1 MANDNAGV
9 QIPVII
15 DIDKACK
22 DAAARVEQAMKPLQ
36 RQIENN
42 ALNIKVQFGRG
53 DDSYTKSIRQLQ
65 SDFKKGELSAVEL
78 SSAIEQVNDRLA
90 KLALSG
96 RTDST
101 KFKNLL
107 QAKFYLEDML
117 AATERVRTGIDGMA
131 NSMNGLNAR
140 LQASRIA
147 LQSSALDSP
156 EWKQAAKDIRAI
168 TDEMAKWEQKMQT
181 LGMKS
186 GSIEKMRAEITA
198 IEQKWNALSRT
209 QRDGSAGQKVLQQ
222 YRQIT
227 AEIEK
232 EGKSLSQ
239 IIAEEQKRAQLAQR
253 GAQSRK
259 FEQWSLQNLA
269 TTMAGLQRQA
279 QTLQRIMDTTVPHS
293 DRWNQAA
300 AQLRVVNSEIDKL
313 SVGHTK
319 VKSSI
324 DATNASMTKQSA
336 LWSQLRGLAGMYLS
350 VFGGLRLAKNIR
362 ETTAEFELQRVALGA
377 VIQDT
382 QKATSLFKQLKAA
395 ALESPFEIKDLVTYT
410 KQLAAYQIETDKLFD
425 TTKRLADV
433 SAGLGVDM
441 GRLILAYGQVRAAS
455 VLRGQEL
462 RQFTEAGVPLV
473 DKLAEKFS
481 QLRGEMVSTGEVFEL
496 ISKRAVPF
504 SMISEIFEDMTEKGG
519 IFYDMQKKQSETL
532 YGQWQKLKDAASI
545 MYDEIGNTS
554 FVRKGMEGIMSLTMN
569 LLRNWE
575 GIATVLRSVALG
587 YGFLKVASAF
597 LPTLTRNTVLY
608 QKAVASAA
616 KAEIIRDRARQS
628 GSSILRNYANSLV
641 AVTKHLRAA
650 ATATTIW
657 GRSWHRI
664 MASMAGGGWTTL
676 LVTALTTVIGLIT
689 TIDSKTEKLNKELAK
704 IGTDATA
711 KSEQSIRN
719 FTRLADAATDSSKGL
734 AAQQKAVEELRRTY
748 GDIIPSQ
755 KLQIDYLQNMK
766 GKYDELT
773 QAIRENIQMEAK
785 KQKLDAITD
794 AFGAQMNRKERQIRS
809 ELMGEYGFSE
819 EEVEASLI
827 ALRNAID
834 KGLFDVNATVEERS
848 EQFRALMK
856 DTFGRTFGPLYTRTG
871 YGDVVESRILDL
883 FTGYAL
889 RLANLKKET
898 DKLDDSTAQLIATTG
913 IYAKDIEEMEK
924 RVAAIPDKLIDEGFK
939 KESFEFALQSQL
951 RSVEEWKNSLSKIFG
966 GADISDA
973 FNLDGR
979 INFDVLYKKLEDAEP
994 QAKAVVD
1001 RIKKAYEQLIP
1012 TDNFVAGIQEQFIKI
1027 AESFGV
1033 SMDDLQTNLM
1043 QSGDSIEGYIKKLKE
1058 SSKGYEDSIN
1068 KMNHANAQFAAGI
1081 TVFGFYSDEQV
1092 KNVQNLKAVID
1103 EMLKALEAFDTKT
1116 KTPGTSGSSYQ
1127 KPKFITNMEEAIK
1140 FMQDFKKGYDD
1151 LRKYMG
1157 SEGALGKEA
1166 EIMLGR
1172 GLGLG
1177 IDAQEQKKAAENLS
1191 EWYQEMIDKTMAE
1204 MKKRGARGA
1213 TVTDLLGFD
1222 AGKNKALRDFQK
1234 LLQSLFDAKTDL
1246 DTTNWKNSLE
1256 KALNDLAEKVK
1267 HGEAAKKFY
1276 DSIFEMTGD
1285 KEMAM
1290 NMAISVYGDAGQDV
1304 AKNIQEQMSKAF
1316 VLDPKLIE
1324 DAGESYGDIALA
1336 VEKAISAGNYGE
1348 LEKYL
1353 QFVTAQNRAAAA
1365 AVVKDWQK
1373 TGEDTAKNFA
1383 KLALKF
1389 DELEQQRVNI
1399 TNKAAKERESVEKG
1413 LAQELIG
1420 INAYYN
1426 KKIDEA
1432 EDAAEIE
1439 RLAKAKDAAIAE
1451 AKARADALKQGI
1463 TNEEQYELSKL
1474 TREYRLFFS
1483 TVGVLSKESARK
1495 VYEEARKM
1503 LNKQFESEQKTL
1515 DEYRKELKALDEQYK
1530 KYGQSQNLFVNYLT
1544 GGINGALN
1552 KIKDYEEG
1560 LQGLVNT
1567 MEKNKEDGTAIFGE
1581 NDEKFINMLGLIF
1594 GGKIFGVSG
1603 RRNVFQKLLK
1613 KTGGDAEEMKD
1624 AFNKAG
1630 EAISAWG
1637 ANMSRGLAV
1646 ADIWVSVI
1654 GNLIIELDKLANQ
1667 GEETAK
1673 WFDGLANAVFWTSG
1687 FNWLAGGKVKD
1698 AGDRLADM
1706 NEHAMKGFQKFQS
1719 GDVGGALVETIES
1732 WAAVWGP
1739 SMRTINRE
1747 IKKQQQLIDELS
1759 YQYGRLDVA
1768 IDKAFGESYI
1778 YNYNKQL
1785 ENLAAQQQAYLRQA
1799 ELERSKGKKKDKDKI
1814 KEYEDA
1820 ARSTAD
1826 KIADMQS
1833 QLSEFFAGTDLT
1845 SAAEDF
1851 ATAWIEAYAE
1861 FANTTDAMRDKFEE
1875 MIKSMITRSL
1885 AAKLMQSIL
1894 QPLFDQID
1902 AMAKDG
1908 DLSAY
1913 EISEIARQA
1922 PEYVA
1927 KMNEAMTTMANDL
1940 SAAGYNLRGTT
1951 TNLTGISRDIA
1962 GASEESILGLS
1973 AAINTQNFYISRIP
1987 SIDEKMSQIIA
1998 LMGGNVAQGGAPQA
2012 ETPETDLKLQYLSYL
2027 PTMASDVNEILV
2039 NLKRVI
2045 SPKGASTATHYIA
2058 MR

>member
-22 DAAARVEQAMKPLQ
+22 DAAARFEQAAKPLQ
-36 RQIENN
+36 RQIDNN

-65 SDFKKGELSAVEL
+65 SEFKKGELSAVEL

-107 QAKFYLEDML
+107 QAKFLLEDML
-117 AATERVRTGIDGMA
+117 AATESVRTGIDGMA

-147 LQSSALDSP
+147 LQSSALGSP

-239 IIAEEQKRAQLAQR
+239 IIAEEQKRAQLTQR

-269 TTMAGLQRQA
+269 TTMAGLRRQA

-313 SVGHTK
+313 SVGHKK

-362 ETTAEFELQRVALGA
+362 ETTAEFELQRVALGS
-377 VIQDT
+377 ILQDT
-382 QKATSLFKQLKAA
+382 QKATSLFKQLKQA

-425 TTKRLADV
+425 TTKKLADV

-504 SMISEIFEDMTEKGG
+504 SMISEIFDDMTEKGG

-569 LLRNWE
+569 LMRNWE
-575 GIATVLRSVALG
+575 GIVTVLRSVALG
-587 YGFLKVASAF
+587 YVFMKVASAF

-608 QKAVASAA
+608 RKAVASAA

-628 GSSILRNYANSLV
+628 GSYTLRTYANSLV

-689 TIDSKTEKLNKELAK
+689 TIDYKTEKLNKELAK

-848 EQFRALMK
+848 EQFRTLMK

-924 RVAAIPDKLIDEGFK
+924 DIADIPSKLIDELALDPAL
-939 KESFEFALQSQL
+939 KEQYKT
-951 RSVEEWKNSLSKIFG
+951 VEEWKNSWEFTLRSQKMSVERWKKEIMKLMGDTDLSDVFKVE
-966 GADISDA
+966 D
-973 FNLDGR
+973 R
-979 INFDVLYKKLEDAEP
+979 IDFKALNDKLEDAEP
-994 QAKAVVD
+994 QVKAVVD

-1012 TDNFVAGIQEQFIKI
+1012 TDNFVAGMQEQFIKI
-1027 AESFGV
+1027 AKSAGV

-1043 QSGDSIEGYIKKLKE
+1043 QSGDSIEDYIKKLKE

-1116 KTPGTSGSSYQ
+1116 KTPGSSGSSYQ

-1140 FMQDFKKGYDD
+1140 FMKDFKKGYDD

-1177 IDAQEQKKAAENLS
+1177 LDAQQQKKAAENLS
-1191 EWYQEMIDKTMAE
+1191 EWYQEAIDKTKAE
-1204 MKKRGARGA
+1204 MKKIGARGT

-1222 AGKNKALRDFQK
+1222 PGENKALRDFQK

-1246 DTTNWKNSLE
+1246 DTSNWEKSIE
-1256 KALNDLAEKVK
+1256 KALSDLSEKVK
-1267 HGEAAKKFY
+1267 RSEAAKKFY
-1276 DSIFEMTGD
+1276 EDIFKATGSEEIATNFTVSIYGNVGD
-1285 KEMAM
+1285 EFKDRIQMQLDKALSL
-1290 NMAISVYGDAGQDV
+1290 IDDQDIPDFDII
-1304 AKNIQEQMSKAF
+1304 KKAF
-1316 VLDPKLIE
+1316 DEQDFKTLYQYMSTFPKEVQKVLEEAAKSSEQFRSDWLKT
-1324 DAGESYGDIALA
+1324 LA
-1336 VEKAISAGNYGE
+1336 TTY
-1348 LEKYL
+1348 
-1353 QFVTAQNRAAAA
+1353 
-1365 AVVKDWQK
+1365 QK
-1373 TGEDTAKNFA
+1373 TKTY
-1383 KLALKF
+1383 
-1389 DELEQQRVNI
+1389 DERIAAIREA
-1399 TNKAAKERESVEKG
+1399 AAKERGKVEADKDISP
-1413 LAQELIG
+1413 AQKEEYTAAI
-1420 INAYYN
+1420 N
-1426 KKIDEA
+1426 KKEA
-1432 EDAAEIE
+1432 QDIVDVEIE
-1439 RLAKAKDAAIAE
+1439 ALNNTYE
-1451 AKARADALKQGI
+1451 WARAFEDLDKTSTTTLKSLI
-1463 TNEEQYELSKL
+1463 SMLDEYIAKNAATMSPEQLK
-1474 TREYRLFFS
+1474 
-1483 TVGVLSKESARK
+1483 TVTQAKQKAENA
-1495 VYEEARKM
+1495 VYDRRPVEAIMGGAKQVKEARKARKEAK
-1503 LNKQFESEQKTL
+1503 KQGKETKESE
-1515 DEYRKELKALDEQYK
+1515 DALR
-1530 KYGQSQNLFVNYLT
+1530 
-1544 GGINGALN
+1544 
-1552 KIKDYEEG
+1552 EG
-1560 LQGLVNT
+1560 LYKINAGLAG
-1567 MEKNKEDGTAIFGE
+1567 MEKNLSAVGEALQTAMSAFGVDETSAAGGFINGMVEGFQQTAAMIEVCQAAMVVLNLITEANPIGAIVGAIATAIALFTAFLGMKAAKA
-1581 NDEKFINMLGLIF
+1581 EK
-1594 GGKIFGVSG
+1594 K
-1603 RRNVFQKLLK
+1603 
-1613 KTGGDAEEMKD
+1613 
-1624 AFNKAG
+1624 
-1630 EAISAWG
+1630 
-1637 ANMSRGLAV
+1637 
-1646 ADIWVSVI
+1646 
-1654 GNLIIELDKLANQ
+1654 
-1667 GEETAK
+1667 
-1673 WFDGLANAVFWTSG
+1673 
-1687 FNWLAGGKVKD
+1687 
-1698 AGDRLADM
+1698 
-1706 NEHAMKGFQKFQS
+1706 
-1719 GDVGGALVETIES
+1719 
-1732 WAAVWGP
+1732 
-1739 SMRTINRE
+1739 
-1747 IKKQQQLIDELS
+1747 IKKQKELVEELEKS
-1759 YQYGRLDVA
+1759 YDRLEKA
-1768 IDKAFGESYI
+1768 IEKAFGSDYI
-1778 YNYNKQL
+1778 YNYQKQL
-1785 ENLAAQQQAYLRQA
+1785 ENLKAQQEAYTKMA
-1799 ELERSKGKKKDKDKI
+1799 ELEQSKGKKKSSKKI
-1814 KEYEDA
+1814 KEYQDKATEAGEAIEDMA
-1820 ARSTAD
+1820 H
-1826 KIADMQS
+1826 
-1833 QLSEFFAGTDLT
+1833 QLSEFFTGTDLT

-1851 ATAWIEAYAE
+1851 ATAWIDAYKE
-1861 FANTTDAMRDKFEE
+1861 FSNTSGAITDEFN
-1875 MIKSMITRSL
+1875 SMIQNMVTKSIG
-1885 AAKLMQSIL
+1885 AKIMQYIL
-1894 QPLFDQID
+1894 QPLFDQIE

-1922 PEYVA
+1922 PKYVED
-1927 KMNEAMTTMANDL
+1927 MNLAMTNMANEL
-1940 SAAGYNLRGTT
+1940 AAAGYNLRGSASG
-1951 TNLTGISRDIA
+1951 LTGISREIA
-1962 GASEESILGLS
+1962 SASEESILGLS

-1987 SIDEKMSQIIA
+1987 SIDEKMSQIIT

>member
-36 RQIENN
+36 RKLQDTP
-42 ALNIKVQFGRG
+42 LNL
-53 DDSYTKSIRQLQ
+53 SIRESMKEGAMGAEDVDKMLQ
-65 SDFKKGELSAVEL
+65 KVKKSLADVAQAGGTNSALFKG
-78 SSAIEQVNDRLA
+78 
-90 KLALSG
+90 
-96 RTDST
+96 
-101 KFKNLL
+101 LL
-107 QAKFYLEDML
+107 ESKHYLEDMQR
-117 AATERVRTGIDGMA
+117 AAKLTELTIDGMA
-131 NSMNGLNAR
+131 NSLNGLNSSLA
-140 LQASRIA
+140 ASRMA
-147 LQSSALDSP
+147 LQSSALGSP
-156 EWKQAAKDIRAI
+156 EWQQAAKDIRAI

-239 IIAEEQKRAQLAQR
+239 IIAEEQKRAQLTQR
-253 GAQSRK
+253 G
-259 FEQWSLQNLA
+259 LQNRRYEQFAMTNLA
-269 TTMAGLQRQA
+269 KTMAGLRQQA
-279 QTLQRIMDTTVPHS
+279 QFLQAAMDRTVPNTAQWNAYKAQLEQVNQRIKELTGNTQKHS
-293 DRWNQAA
+293 NAMQ
-300 AQLRVVNSEIDKL
+300 Q
-313 SVGHTK
+313 
-319 VKSSI
+319 
-324 DATNASMTKQSA
+324 TNAVMQKQSM
-336 LWSQLRGLAGMYLS
+336 LWSQLISMATMYVS
-350 VFGGLRLAKNIR
+350 VFGLIRFAKQVKDV
-362 ETTAEFELQRVALGA
+362 TAELEFQRVALSHL
-377 VIQDT
+377 IQDEEYG
-382 QKATSLFKQLKAA
+382 ARLFEQIKGLAI
-395 ALESPFEIKDLVTYT
+395 ESPFRIKDLVTYT
-410 KQLAAYQIETDKLFD
+410 KQLAAYRIETEDLFD
-425 TTKRLADV
+425 TTKRLADI

-441 GRLILAYGQVRAAS
+441 NRLILAYGQVRAAS

-462 RQFTEAGVPLV
+462 RQFTEAGIPLV
-473 DKLAEKFS
+473 DLLAEKFS
-481 QLRGEMVSTGEVFEL
+481 ILRGEMVSTADVFKL
-496 ISKRAVPF
+496 ISERAVPF

-519 IFYDMQKKQSETL
+519 MFYEMQKTQADTL
-532 YGQWQKLKDAASI
+532 KGKWEKLKDAFDIGLQSIGETKTAQAEMDAILWILNRLAKNLQIIPKLLASGTTAWI
-545 MYDEIGNTS
+545 AWKVAVLAAGNATRVMATAEQRQIIAQKLNNVELSKSTLVKLAGANASRALTRAVIQETLATNGATRAWARLKIAFLTNPWGVAIAGITALISALTFYRTKTDEIAEDTQRFQSVLDDTAKAMREFNMTGRLIDQYERLASKTERTASEN
-554 FVRKGMEGIMSLTMN
+554 N
-569 LLRNWE
+569 LLRNTME
-575 GIATVLRSVALG
+575 RLAEAFPDVKLGIDSENDSLSEQVRLLKEARDIKNEEARRKAEDELNLQTVNLE
-587 YGFLKVASAF
+587 K
-597 LPTLTRNTVLY
+597 Y
-608 QKAVASAA
+608 QKDLDKLV
-616 KAEIIRDRARQS
+616 KIRDEYNTELQRQQ
-628 GSSILRNYANSLV
+628 
-641 AVTKHLRAA
+641 
-650 ATATTIW
+650 
-657 GRSWHRI
+657 
-664 MASMAGGGWTTL
+664 
-676 LVTALTTVIGLIT
+676 
-689 TIDSKTEKLNKELAK
+689 KL
-704 IGTDATA
+704 
-711 KSEQSIRN
+711 
-719 FTRLADAATDSSKGL
+719 LADAQQKIDSGQLVGEDFAITKREISDRTREIEHYRKKLNELGEEYDTASENVTKTTKKVESLNRLLNPEVATKGWDAWQKELQSMQKIVVNMQEYTLPSVTDDDIQGYKSLHEALKKVEKAYKDSSSSAKEMSERLKDMSKSNGVYSKEYMENL
-734 AAQQKAVEELRRTY
+734 QKE
-748 GDIIPSQ
+748 
-755 KLQIDYLQNMK
+755 
-766 GKYDELT
+766 YDLT
-773 QAIRENIQMEAK
+773 QAQANGLK
-785 KQKLDAITD
+785 AILD
-794 AFGAQMNRKERQIRS
+794 AFG
-809 ELMGEYGFSE
+809 Y
-819 EEVEASLI
+819 
-827 ALRNAID
+827 
-834 KGLFDVNATVEERS
+834 
-848 EQFRALMK
+848 
-856 DTFGRTFGPLYTRTG
+856 
-871 YGDVVESRILDL
+871 IL
-883 FTGYAL
+883 
-889 RLANLKKET
+889 
-898 DKLDDSTAQLIATTG
+898 S
-913 IYAKDIEEMEK
+913 
-924 RVAAIPDKLIDEGFK
+924 
-939 KESFEFALQSQL
+939 
-951 RSVEEWKNSLSKIFG
+951 G
-966 GADISDA
+966 G
-973 FNLDGR
+973 N
-979 INFDVLYKKLEDAEP
+979 
-994 QAKAVVD
+994 Q
-1001 RIKKAYEQLIP
+1001 
-1012 TDNFVAGIQEQFIKI
+1012 
-1027 AESFGV
+1027 
-1033 SMDDLQTNLM
+1033 
-1043 QSGDSIEGYIKKLKE
+1043 
-1058 SSKGYEDSIN
+1058 
-1068 KMNHANAQFAAGI
+1068 
-1081 TVFGFYSDEQV
+1081 
-1092 KNVQNLKAVID
+1092 
-1103 EMLKALEAFDTKT
+1103 
-1116 KTPGTSGSSYQ
+1116 SGSSYQ
-1127 KPKFITNMEEAIK
+1127 KPKFITDMEEAIK
-1140 FMQDFKKGYDD
+1140 FMKDFKKGYDD

-1177 IDAQEQKKAAENLS
+1177 LDAQQQKKAAENLS

-1204 MKKRGARGA
+1204 MKKRGARGT

-1316 VLDPKLIE
+1316 VLDPDLIE

-1353 QFVTAQNRAAAA
+1353 QFVAAQNRSAAA

-1373 TGEDTAKNFA
+1373 TGEETAKNFA

-1483 TVGVLSKESARK
+1483 TVGVLSKESARR
-1495 VYEEARKM
+1495 VYNETRKM
-1503 LNKQFESEQKTL
+1503 LTDQFVHGQKTL
-1515 DEYRKELKALDEQYK
+1515 AQYKRDLKELDEQMK
-1530 KYGQSQNLFVNYLT
+1530 KNNQSQNLFVSYLT
-1544 GGINGALN
+1544 GGVDGLVS
-1552 KIKDYEEG
+1552 KIKDYSEG
-1560 LQGLVNT
+1560 LSGLVNT
-1567 MEKNKEDGTAIFGE
+1567 IAKNKEDGTAIFGE
-1581 NDEKFINMLGLIF
+1581 GDKDYIDKMGKIF
-1594 GGKIFGVSG
+1594 GGKVFGVSG
-1603 RRNVFQKLLK
+1603 RKNVFDKLIAQ
-1613 KTGGDAEEMKD
+1613 TGGDAEKMK
-1624 AFNKAG
+1624 AALEGASQAIAAMG
-1630 EAISAWG
+1630 EGFAQGVAI
-1637 ANMSRGLAV
+1637 
-1646 ADIWVSVI
+1646 ADLWVQNI
-1654 GNLIIELDKLANQ
+1654 GNAIIELDKLANT
-1667 GEETAK
+1667 GEEAAG
-1673 WFDGLANAVFWTSG
+1673 WWNDFANVLMKIPTLG
-1687 FNWLAGGKVKD
+1687 FSKSSD
-1698 AGDRLADM
+1698 AGDRLAEM
-1706 NEHAMKGFQKFQS
+1706 NEYAMQGFEKFKS
-1719 GDVGGALVETIES
+1719 GNFVGAFADTIRS
-1732 WAAVWGP
+1732 WSVMFGP
-1739 SMRTINRE
+1739 SVKAINRE
-1747 IKKQQQLIDELS
+1747 IKKQQNLLDELT

-1851 ATAWIEAYAE
+1851 ATAWIEAYAA
-1861 FANTTDAMRDKFEE
+1861 FANTTDAMRDKFED
-1875 MIKSMITRSL
+1875 MIKSMVTRSL

-1902 AMAKDG
+1902 TMAKDG

-1940 SAAGYNLRGTT
+1940 SAAGYNLRGTA

-1987 SIDEKMSQIIA
+1987 SIDEKMSQIIT

>member
-22 DAAARVEQAMKPLQ
+22 DAAARFEQAAKPLQ
-36 RQIENN
+36 RQIDNN

-53 DDSYTKSIRQLQ
+53 DDSYTKTIRQLQ
-65 SDFKKGELSAVEL
+65 SEFKKGELSAVEL
-78 SSAIEQVNDRLA
+78 SSAVEQVNDRLA

-107 QAKFYLEDML
+107 QAKFLLEDML

-140 LQASRIA
+140 LQDSRIA

-239 IIAEEQKRAQLAQR
+239 IIAEEQKRAQLTQR

-313 SVGHTK
+313 SVGHKK

-336 LWSQLRGLAGMYLS
+336 LWSQLTSMATMYVS
-350 VFGGLRLAKNIR
+350 VFGLIRFAKQIKDV
-362 ETTAEFELQRVALGA
+362 TAELEFQRVALSHL
-377 VIQDT
+377 IQDEEYGVHLF
-382 QKATSLFKQLKAA
+382 QQIKALAV
-395 ALESPFEIKDLVTYT
+395 ESPFRIKDLVTYT
-410 KQLAAYQIETDKLFD
+410 KQLAAYRIETENLFD
-425 TTKRLADV
+425 TTKRLADI

-441 GRLILAYGQVRAAS
+441 NRLILAYGQVRAAA

-462 RQFTEAGVPLV
+462 RQFTEAGIPLV
-473 DKLAEKFS
+473 DLLAEKFS
-481 QLRGEMVSTGEVFEL
+481 VLRGEMVSTADVFKL
-496 ISKRAVPF
+496 ISERAVPF

-519 IFYDMQKKQSETL
+519 MFYEMQKTQADTL
-532 YGQWQKLKDAASI
+532 KGKWEKLKDAFDIGLQSIGETKTAQAEMDAILWILNRLAKNLQIIPKLLASGI
-545 MYDEIGNTS
+545 TAWIAWKVAVLAAGNATRVMATEEQRQIIAQKLNNVQLSKSVLVKLLGAKASRTLALAIQRETLATNAATRAWARLKIAFLTNPWGVAIAGITALISALTFYRTKTDEIAEDTQRFQSVLDDTAKAMREFNMTGRLIDQYERLASKTERTASEN
-554 FVRKGMEGIMSLTMN
+554 N
-569 LLRNWE
+569 LLRNTME
-575 GIATVLRSVALG
+575 
-587 YGFLKVASAF
+587 
-597 LPTLTRNTVLY
+597 
-608 QKAVASAA
+608 
-616 KAEIIRDRARQS
+616 
-628 GSSILRNYANSLV
+628 
-641 AVTKHLRAA
+641 
-650 ATATTIW
+650 
-657 GRSWHRI
+657 
-664 MASMAGGGWTTL
+664 
-676 LVTALTTVIGLIT
+676 
-689 TIDSKTEKLNKELAK
+689 
-704 IGTDATA
+704 
-711 KSEQSIRN
+711 
-719 FTRLADAATDSSKGL
+719 RLADAFPDVKLGIDSENDSLSEQVRLLKEARDIKNEEARRKAEDELNLQTVNLEKYQKDLDKLVKIRDEYNTELQRQQKLL
-734 AAQQKAVEELRRTY
+734 ADAQQKIDSGQLVGEDFAITKREISDRTREIEYYRKKLNELGEEYDTASENVTKTTKKVESLNRLLNPEAATKGWDAWQKELQSMQKIVVNMQEYTLPSVTDD
-748 GDIIPSQ
+748 DIQGYESLHEALKKVEKAYKDSSSSAKEMSERLKDMSKANGVYSKEYMENLQ
-755 KLQIDYLQNMK
+755 KE
-766 GKYDELT
+766 YDLT
-773 QAIRENIQMEAK
+773 QAQANGLK
-785 KQKLDAITD
+785 AILD
-794 AFGAQMNRKERQIRS
+794 AFG
-809 ELMGEYGFSE
+809 Y
-819 EEVEASLI
+819 
-827 ALRNAID
+827 
-834 KGLFDVNATVEERS
+834 
-848 EQFRALMK
+848 
-856 DTFGRTFGPLYTRTG
+856 
-871 YGDVVESRILDL
+871 IL
-883 FTGYAL
+883 
-889 RLANLKKET
+889 
-898 DKLDDSTAQLIATTG
+898 S
-913 IYAKDIEEMEK
+913 
-924 RVAAIPDKLIDEGFK
+924 
-939 KESFEFALQSQL
+939 
-951 RSVEEWKNSLSKIFG
+951 G
-966 GADISDA
+966 G
-973 FNLDGR
+973 N
-979 INFDVLYKKLEDAEP
+979 
-994 QAKAVVD
+994 Q
-1001 RIKKAYEQLIP
+1001 
-1012 TDNFVAGIQEQFIKI
+1012 
-1027 AESFGV
+1027 
-1033 SMDDLQTNLM
+1033 
-1043 QSGDSIEGYIKKLKE
+1043 
-1058 SSKGYEDSIN
+1058 
-1068 KMNHANAQFAAGI
+1068 
-1081 TVFGFYSDEQV
+1081 
-1092 KNVQNLKAVID
+1092 
-1103 EMLKALEAFDTKT
+1103 
-1116 KTPGTSGSSYQ
+1116 SGSSYQ
-1127 KPKFITNMEEAIK
+1127 KPKFITDMEEAIK
-1140 FMQDFKKGYDD
+1140 FMKDFKKGYDD

-1177 IDAQEQKKAAENLS
+1177 LDAQQQKKAAENLS

-1204 MKKRGARGA
+1204 MKKRGARGT

-1316 VLDPKLIE
+1316 VLDKGLIE

-1353 QFVTAQNRAAAA
+1353 QFVAVQNRSTAT

-1373 TGEDTAKNFA
+1373 TGEETAKNFA

-1399 TNKAAKERESVEKG
+1399 TNKAAKERETVEKG

-1483 TVGVLSKESARK
+1483 TVGVLSKESARR
-1495 VYEEARKM
+1495 VYNETRKM
-1503 LNKQFESEQKTL
+1503 LTDQFVHGQKTL
-1515 DEYRKELKALDEQYK
+1515 AQYKRDLKELDEQMK
-1530 KYGQSQNLFVNYLT
+1530 KNNQSQNLFVSYLT
-1544 GGINGALN
+1544 GGVDGLVS
-1552 KIKDYEEG
+1552 KIKDYSEG
-1560 LQGLVNT
+1560 LSGLVNT
-1567 MEKNKEDGTAIFGE
+1567 IGKNKEDGTAIFGE
-1581 NDEKFINMLGLIF
+1581 GDKDYIDKMGKIF
-1594 GGKIFGVSG
+1594 GGKVFGVSG
-1603 RRNVFQKLLK
+1603 RKNVFDKLIAQ
-1613 KTGGDAEEMKD
+1613 TGGDAEKMK
-1624 AFNKAG
+1624 AALEGASQAIAAMG
-1630 EAISAWG
+1630 EGFAQGVAI
-1637 ANMSRGLAV
+1637 
-1646 ADIWVSVI
+1646 ADLWVQNI
-1654 GNLIIELDKLANQ
+1654 GNAVIELDKLANT
-1667 GEETAK
+1667 GEEAAG
-1673 WFDGLANAVFWTSG
+1673 WWNDFANVLMKIPTLG
-1687 FNWLAGGKVKD
+1687 FSKSSD
-1698 AGDRLADM
+1698 AGDRLAEM
-1706 NEHAMKGFQKFQS
+1706 NEYAMQGFEKFKS
-1719 GDVGGALVETIES
+1719 GNFVGAFADTIRS
-1732 WAAVWGP
+1732 WSVMFGP
-1739 SMRTINRE
+1739 SVKAINRE
-1747 IKKQQQLIDELS
+1747 IKKQQNLLDELT

-1851 ATAWIEAYAE
+1851 ATAWIEAYQE
-1861 FANTTDAMRDKFEE
+1861 FANTTDAMRDKFED
-1875 MIKSMITRSL
+1875 MIKSMVTRSL
-1885 AAKLMQSIL
+1885 AAKLIQSIL

>member
-36 RQIENN
+36 RKLQDTP
-42 ALNIKVQFGRG
+42 LNL
-53 DDSYTKSIRQLQ
+53 SIRESMKEGAMGAEDVDKMLQ
-65 SDFKKGELSAVEL
+65 KVKKSLADVAQAGGTNSALFKG
-78 SSAIEQVNDRLA
+78 
-90 KLALSG
+90 
-96 RTDST
+96 
-101 KFKNLL
+101 LL
-107 QAKFYLEDML
+107 ESKHYLEDMQR
-117 AATERVRTGIDGMA
+117 AAKLTELTIDGMA
-131 NSMNGLNAR
+131 NSLNGLNSR
-140 LQASRIA
+140 LAASRMA
-147 LQSSALDSP
+147 LQSSALGSP
-156 EWKQAAKDIRAI
+156 EWQQAAKDIRAI

-186 GSIEKMRAEITA
+186 ESIEKMRAEITA

-239 IIAEEQKRAQLAQR
+239 IIAEEQKRAQLTQR
-253 GAQSRK
+253 G
-259 FEQWSLQNLA
+259 LQNRRYEQFAMTNLA
-269 TTMAGLQRQA
+269 KTMAGLRQQA
-279 QTLQRIMDTTVPHS
+279 QFLQAAMDRTVPHTAQ
-293 DRWNQAA
+293 WNAYK
-300 AQLRVVNSEIDKL
+300 AQLEQVNQRIKELTGNTQKHSN
-313 SVGHTK
+313 
-319 VKSSI
+319 
-324 DATNASMTKQSA
+324 AMQQTNAVMQKQSM
-336 LWSQLRGLAGMYLS
+336 LWSQLTSMATMYVS
-350 VFGGLRLAKNIR
+350 VFGLIRFAKQVR
-362 ETTAEFELQRVALGA
+362 DVTAELEFQRVALSHL
-377 VIQDT
+377 IQDEEYG
-382 QKATSLFKQLKAA
+382 ARLFEQIKGLAI
-395 ALESPFEIKDLVTYT
+395 ESPFRIKDLVTYT
-410 KQLAAYQIETDKLFD
+410 KQLAAYRIETENLFD
-425 TTKRLADV
+425 TTKRLADI

-441 GRLILAYGQVRAAS
+441 NRLILAYGQVRAAS

-462 RQFTEAGVPLV
+462 RQFTEAGIPLV
-473 DKLAEKFS
+473 DLLAEKFS
-481 QLRGEMVSTGEVFEL
+481 ILRGEMVSTADVFKL
-496 ISKRAVPF
+496 ISERAVPF

-519 IFYDMQKKQSETL
+519 MFYEMQKTQADTL
-532 YGQWQKLKDAASI
+532 KGKWEKLKDAYDIGLQTIGETATAQVEMDAILWILNRLAKNLQIIPKLLMAGTTAWVAWKVAVLAAGNATRVMATAEQRQIIAQKLNNVELSKSTLVKLAGANASRALTRAVI
-545 MYDEIGNTS
+545 QETLATNGATRAWARLKIAFLTNPWGVAIAGITALVSALTFYQTKTDEIAEDTQRFQSVLDGTAKAMREFNMTGRLIDQYERLAS
-554 FVRKGMEGIMSLTMN
+554 KTERTASENN
-569 LLRNWE
+569 LLRNTME
-575 GIATVLRSVALG
+575 RLAEAFPDVKLGIDSENDSLSEQVRLLKEARDIKNEEARRKAEDELNLQTVNLE
-587 YGFLKVASAF
+587 K
-597 LPTLTRNTVLY
+597 Y
-608 QKAVASAA
+608 QKDLDKLV
-616 KAEIIRDRARQS
+616 KIRDEYNTELQRQQ
-628 GSSILRNYANSLV
+628 
-641 AVTKHLRAA
+641 
-650 ATATTIW
+650 
-657 GRSWHRI
+657 
-664 MASMAGGGWTTL
+664 
-676 LVTALTTVIGLIT
+676 
-689 TIDSKTEKLNKELAK
+689 KL
-704 IGTDATA
+704 
-711 KSEQSIRN
+711 
-719 FTRLADAATDSSKGL
+719 LADAQQKIDSGQLVGEDFAITKREISDRTREIEYYRKKLNELGEEYDTASENVTKTTKKVESLNRLLNPEVATKGWDAWQKELQSMQKIVVNMQEYTLPSVTDDDIQGYESLHEALKKVEKAYKDSSSSAKEMSERLKNMSKSNGVYSKEYMENL
-734 AAQQKAVEELRRTY
+734 QKE
-748 GDIIPSQ
+748 
-755 KLQIDYLQNMK
+755 
-766 GKYDELT
+766 YDLT
-773 QAIRENIQMEAK
+773 QAQANGLK
-785 KQKLDAITD
+785 AILD
-794 AFGAQMNRKERQIRS
+794 AFG
-809 ELMGEYGFSE
+809 Y
-819 EEVEASLI
+819 
-827 ALRNAID
+827 
-834 KGLFDVNATVEERS
+834 
-848 EQFRALMK
+848 
-856 DTFGRTFGPLYTRTG
+856 
-871 YGDVVESRILDL
+871 IL
-883 FTGYAL
+883 
-889 RLANLKKET
+889 
-898 DKLDDSTAQLIATTG
+898 S
-913 IYAKDIEEMEK
+913 
-924 RVAAIPDKLIDEGFK
+924 
-939 KESFEFALQSQL
+939 
-951 RSVEEWKNSLSKIFG
+951 G
-966 GADISDA
+966 G
-973 FNLDGR
+973 N
-979 INFDVLYKKLEDAEP
+979 
-994 QAKAVVD
+994 Q
-1001 RIKKAYEQLIP
+1001 
-1012 TDNFVAGIQEQFIKI
+1012 
-1027 AESFGV
+1027 
-1033 SMDDLQTNLM
+1033 
-1043 QSGDSIEGYIKKLKE
+1043 
-1058 SSKGYEDSIN
+1058 
-1068 KMNHANAQFAAGI
+1068 
-1081 TVFGFYSDEQV
+1081 
-1092 KNVQNLKAVID
+1092 
-1103 EMLKALEAFDTKT
+1103 
-1116 KTPGTSGSSYQ
+1116 SGSSYQ
-1127 KPKFITNMEEAIK
+1127 KPKFITDMEEAIK
-1140 FMQDFKKGYDD
+1140 FMKDFKKGYDD

-1177 IDAQEQKKAAENLS
+1177 LDAQQQKKAAENLS

-1204 MKKRGARGA
+1204 MKKRGARGT

-1353 QFVTAQNRAAAA
+1353 QFVAVQNRSAAA

-1373 TGEDTAKNFA
+1373 TGEETAKNFA

-1483 TVGVLSKESARK
+1483 TVGVLSKESARR
-1495 VYEEARKM
+1495 VYNETRKM
-1503 LNKQFESEQKTL
+1503 LTDQFVHGQKTL
-1515 DEYRKELKALDEQYK
+1515 AQYKRDLKELDEQMK
-1530 KYGQSQNLFVNYLT
+1530 KNNQSQNLFVSYLT
-1544 GGINGALN
+1544 GGVDGLVS
-1552 KIKDYEEG
+1552 KIKDYSEG
-1560 LQGLVNT
+1560 LSGLVNT
-1567 MEKNKEDGTAIFGE
+1567 IVKNKEDGTAIFGE
-1581 NDEKFINMLGLIF
+1581 GDKDYIDKMGKIF
-1594 GGKIFGVSG
+1594 GGKVFGVSG
-1603 RRNVFQKLLK
+1603 RKNVFDKLITQ
-1613 KTGGDAEEMKD
+1613 TGGDAEKMK
-1624 AFNKAG
+1624 AALEGASQAIAAMG
-1630 EAISAWG
+1630 EGFAQGVAI
-1637 ANMSRGLAV
+1637 
-1646 ADIWVSVI
+1646 ADLWVQNI
-1654 GNLIIELDKLANQ
+1654 GNAIIELDKLANT
-1667 GEETAK
+1667 GEETQK
-1673 WFDGLANAVFWTSG
+1673 WWSG
-1687 FNWLAGGKVKD
+1687 FSDFVMKTGMPFGLGFFGHQ
-1698 AGDRLADM
+1698 GDSADRFAEM
-1706 NEHAMKGFQKFQS
+1706 NEYAMQGFEKFKS
-1719 GDVGGALVETIES
+1719 GNFIGAFADTIRSWGALF
-1732 WAAVWGP
+1732 GP
-1739 SMRTINRE
+1739 SVKAINRE
-1747 IKKQQQLIDELS
+1747 IKKQQNILDELT

-1799 ELERSKGKKKDKDKI
+1799 ELERSKGKKKDKEKI
-1814 KEYEDA
+1814 KDYEDK
-1820 ARSTAD
+1820 ARETAD

-1851 ATAWIEAYAE
+1851 ATAWIEAYQQ
-1861 FANTTDAMRDKFEE
+1861 FANTTGAMRDKFED
-1875 MIKSMITRSL
+1875 MIKSMVTRSL
-1885 AAKLMQSIL
+1885 AAKLIQSIL